1 MTRLP
6 ALAASASGLALLLST
21 PALAQSSDI
30 QAEQAAAV
38 GDIVVTA
45 QRRSESIRDV
55 PFAVTAMNSETLNA
69 VNAGGGDILQLS
81 GRVPSLQVESSNGRY
96 APRFYIRGLGN
107 VDFDFNASQPVSV
120 VLDDVVL
127 ENVYLKGFPLFDV
140 KQLEVL
146 RGPQGTLFGRNTPA
160 GVVKIDTTK
169 PGDEFT
175 GFGSLTYGNYGSMRA
190 ETGVTLPA
198 SDTLSVRVA
207 ALWNHRDDWVN
218 NAYDAPFAKKDGKDL
233 GSFDD
238 VAGRIHV
245 AWTPTDRLSTL
256 LTLQARDYE
265 GTGTMNRANVLTKG
279 SNKLNDNFDRDTVWY
294 DGGRNNYQKQ
304 KTLSQSLQVA
314 YDFGPATLT
323 GVIGSYQG
331 ESQGNGDIDGGVSV
345 GAPAGAGYKTPFAV
359 ETGTLSSDLVQN
371 TYELRLASNGDG
383 RFGWQV
389 GAFYWDERF
398 NLVSGTF
405 NGVGG
410 IAPTVVPNVIQKS
423 DSWSIFGQGRYQVT
437 DALKLTAGVRY
448 TDDSRD
454 FWGRRIIP
462 AGSTSTA
469 KPLDNVTKSVGDEQV
484 SWDVS
489 ALYEVSDGLN
499 LFARVANG
507 YRGPSIQGRI
517 ASSDIVTTA
526 DSETV
531 MSYEA
536 GFKARLWDGRARLN
550 ATAYFYEV
558 SDPQFTAIGGAG
570 NFNQLLNADKGEGY
584 GLEVDGDVYL
594 GAGFSL
600 AGGLAWNHTEIKD
613 KDLQVGVCSA
623 LANCT
628 VTDRMVTVGTA
639 RLAYI
644 DGNPFPQ
651 APEWTANLTL
661 SYVRPIGDDQEL
673 FVATDWVMQK
683 DFNLFLYESVEFM
696 QDTAFE
702 GGLRAGWRDLNRGL
716 EAAAYVRNITDE
728 ANVIGA
734 IDFNNLTAFVN
745 EPRMYGVELSK
756 RF

>member
-1 MTRLP
+1 MSPRLT
-6 ALAASASGLALLLST
+6 ALAVSASSLALLLAA
-21 PALAQSSDI
+21 PAMAQSADA
-30 QAEQAAAV
+30 AEQAV
-38 GDIVVTA
+38 SVDEIVVTA
-45 QRRSESIRDV
+45 QRRSENIRDV
-55 PFAVTAMNSETLNA
+55 PFAVTAMNPETLTA
-69 VNAGGGDILQLS
+69 ISAGGADILSLS

-107 VDFDFNASQPVSV
+107 VDFDFTASQPVSV
-120 VLDDVVL
+120 VMDEIVL
-127 ENVYLKGFPLFDV
+127 ESVYLKGFPLFDV

-160 GVVKIDTTK
+160 GVIKIDTTK
-169 PGDEFT
+169 PGQDFA
-175 GFGSLTYGNYGSMRA
+175 GYGSLTYGNYDSSRA
-190 ETGVTLPA
+190 EGGVTMPL

-207 ALWNHRDDWVN
+207 GLWNHRDDYIN
-218 NAYDAPFAKKDGKDL
+218 NAYDAPFAKTDGKDL
-233 GSFDD
+233 GNFDD
-238 VAGRIHV
+238 IAGRVHV

-279 SNKLNDNFDRDTVWY
+279 SNELNDRFDRETVYY
-294 DGGRNNYQKQ
+294 DGGRNNFQKQ
-304 KTLSQSLQVA
+304 QTTSQSLQVA

-323 GVIGSYQG
+323 GVVGAYQG
-331 ESQGNGDIDGGVSV
+331 SSQGDGDIDGGVLNDPINS
-345 GAPAGAGYKTPFAV
+345 GAIPFRS
-359 ETGTLSSDLVQN
+359 ESGTLSSDLKQN
-371 TYELRLASNGDG
+371 TYELRLASNGDN
-383 RFGWQV
+383 RLGWQV
-389 GAFYWDERF
+389 GAFYWDERI

-405 NGVGG
+405 DGVGG
-410 IAPTVVPNVIQKS
+410 LIPIKATDITQKS
-423 DSWSIFGQGRYQVT
+423 DSWSIFGQANYQLT
-437 DALKLTAGVRY
+437 DALKVTGGVRY

-454 FWGRRIIP
+454 YQGRVVI
-462 AGSTSTA
+462 GTA
-469 KPLDNVTKSVGDEQV
+469 ANAQGQVSVGDEQV

-489 ALYEVSDGLN
+489 ALYEVNDSLN
-499 LFARVANG
+499 LFARVASG
-507 YRGPSIQGRI
+507 YRGPSIQGRNLP
-517 ASSDIVTTA
+517 VLTTA

-536 GFKARLWDGRARLN
+536 GLKSRLWDGRARLN
-550 ATAYFYEV
+550 ATAYLYEV
-558 SDPQFTAIGGAG
+558 SDMQFTAIGGAD
-570 NFNQLLNADKGEGY
+570 NSNRLINADKGEGY
-584 GLEVDGDVYL
+584 GVEIDGDVYL

-600 AGGLAWNHTEIKD
+600 AAGFAWNHTEIQD
-613 KDLQVGVCSA
+613 KNLLVAVCG
-623 LANCT
+623 ANCT
-628 VTDRMVTVGTA
+628 VTDPIVMVGGT
-639 RLAYI
+639 RRVNV

-651 APEWTANLTL
+651 APEYTANLTL

-673 FVATDWVMQK
+673 FASTDWVVQK

-702 GGLRAGWRDLNRGL
+702 GGLRAGWRDLGRGL

>member
-1 MTRLP
+1 MSPRLS
-6 ALAASASGLALLLST
+6 ALAASASGLALLIAA
-21 PALAQSSDI
+21 PAMAQTAAP
-30 QAEQAAAV
+30 AEQAVAI
-38 GDIVVTA
+38 DEIVVTA
-45 QRRSESIRDV
+45 QRRSENIREV
-55 PFAVTAMNSETLNA
+55 PFAVTAMNTEALNTLSS
-69 VNAGGGDILQLS
+69 GGGDILQLS

-140 KQLEVL
+140 KQVEVL

-160 GVVKIDTTK
+160 GVVKIDTVK
-169 PGDEFT
+169 PGDDFT
-175 GFGSLTYGNYGSMRA
+175 GFGSLAYGNYGSTRA
-190 ETGVTLPA
+190 EVGVTLPA

-207 ALWNHRDDWVN
+207 GLWNHRDDWVN

-233 GSFDD
+233 GNFDD
-238 VAGRIHV
+238 FAGRVHV

-265 GTGTMNRANVLTKG
+265 GTGTMNRANVLSKG
-279 SNKLNDNFDRDTVWY
+279 SNELNDRFDRDTVYY

-304 KTLSQSLQVA
+304 QTTSQSLQVA

-323 GVIGSYQG
+323 GVVGSYQG
-331 ESQGNGDIDGGVSV
+331 TSAGNGDIDGGVLGDPVNSGTV
-345 GAPAGAGYKTPFAV
+345 PFPS
-359 ETGTLSSDLVQN
+359 ETGTLSSDLIQN
-371 TYELRLASNGDG
+371 TYELRLSSNGDG
-383 RFGWQV
+383 PFGWQV

-398 NLVSGTF
+398 NLVSANF
-405 NGVGG
+405 NGFGG
-410 IAPTVVPNVIQKS
+410 IMPTIITDIVQKS

-454 FWGRRIIP
+454 FRGQRILG
-462 AGSTSTA
+462 A
-469 KPLDNVTKSVGDEQV
+469 PLDVTESVGDEQV

-489 ALYEVSDGLN
+489 ALYEVNDSFN
-499 LFARVANG
+499 LFARVASG

-517 ASSDIVTTA
+517 AMSNVVTTA

-531 MSYEA
+531 MSYET

-558 SDPQFTAIGGAG
+558 SDLQLTAIGGAG
-570 NFNQLLNADKGEGY
+570 NFNQLINADKGEGY
-584 GLEVDGDVYL
+584 GVELDGDVYL

-600 AGGLAWNHTEIKD
+600 AGGFAWNHTEIKD
-613 KDLQVGVCSA
+613 ADLFVGTCGA
-623 LANCT
+623 PCT
-628 VTDRMVTVGTA
+628 ITDPTVTVGTPSKV
-639 RLAYI
+639 LANI
-644 DGNPFPQ
+644 NGNPFPQ
-651 APEWTANLTL
+651 APEYTANLTL
-661 SYVRPIGDDQEL
+661 NYVRPIGDDQEL
-673 FVATDWVMQK
+673 FASTDWVLRQ
-683 DFNLFLYESVEFM
+683 DFNLFLYEAVEFR
-696 QDTAFE
+696 QDTQFE
-702 GGLRAGWRDLNRGL
+702 GGLRAGWRDLGRGL

-728 ANVIGA
+728 ANILGA

>member
-1 MTRLP
+1 MSPRLN
-6 ALAASASGLALLLST
+6 ALAVSASSLALLLAA
-21 PALAQSSDI
+21 PAMAQSAD
-30 QAEQAAAV
+30 AVEQAV
-38 GDIVVTA
+38 SVDEIVVTA
-45 QRRSESIRDV
+45 QRRSENIRDV
-55 PFAVTAMNSETLNA
+55 PFAVTAMNPETLTA
-69 VNAGGGDILQLS
+69 ISAGGADILSLS

-107 VDFDFNASQPVSV
+107 VDFDFTASQPVSV
-120 VLDDVVL
+120 VMDEIVL
-127 ENVYLKGFPLFDV
+127 ESVYLKGFPLFDV

-160 GVVKIDTTK
+160 GVIKIDTTK
-169 PGDEFT
+169 PGQDFA
-175 GFGSLTYGNYGSMRA
+175 GYGSLTYGNYGSSRA
-190 ETGVTLPA
+190 EGGVTMPL

-207 ALWNHRDDWVN
+207 GLWNHRDDYIN
-218 NAYDAPFAKKDGKDL
+218 NAFDAPFAKKDGKDL
-233 GSFDD
+233 GNFDD
-238 VAGRIHV
+238 IAGRVHL

-279 SNKLNDNFDRDTVWY
+279 SNELNDRFDRETVYY
-294 DGGRNNYQKQ
+294 DGGRNNFQKQ
-304 KTLSQSLQVA
+304 QTTSQSLQVA

-323 GVIGSYQG
+323 GVVGAYQG
-331 ESQGNGDIDGGVSV
+331 SSQGDGDIDGGVLNDPINS
-345 GAPAGAGYKTPFAV
+345 GAIPFRS
-359 ETGTLSSDLVQN
+359 ESGTLSSDLKQN
-371 TYELRLASNGDG
+371 TYELRLASNGDN

-389 GAFYWDERF
+389 GAFYWDERI

-405 NGVGG
+405 DGVGG
-410 IAPTVVPNVIQKS
+410 LIPTKATDITQKS
-423 DSWSIFGQGRYQVT
+423 DSWSIFGQANYQLT
-437 DALKLTAGVRY
+437 DALKVTGGVRY

-454 FWGRRIIP
+454 YQGRVVIGTP
-462 AGSTSTA
+462 ANAQGQ
-469 KPLDNVTKSVGDEQV
+469 VSVGDEQV

-489 ALYEVSDGLN
+489 ALYEVNDSLN
-499 LFARVANG
+499 LFARVASG
-507 YRGPSIQGRI
+507 YRGPSIQGRNLP
-517 ASSDIVTTA
+517 VLTTA

-536 GFKARLWDGRARLN
+536 GLKSRLWDGRARLN
-550 ATAYFYEV
+550 ATAYLYEV
-558 SDPQFTAIGGAG
+558 SDMQFTAIGGAD
-570 NFNQLLNADKGEGY
+570 NSNRLINADKGEGY
-584 GLEVDGDVYL
+584 GVEIDGDVYL

-600 AGGLAWNHTEIKD
+600 AAGFAWNHTEIQD
-613 KDLQVGVCSA
+613 KNLLVAVCG
-623 LANCT
+623 ANCT
-628 VTDRMVTVGTA
+628 VTDPIVMVGGTRRA
-639 RLAYI
+639 NV

-651 APEWTANLTL
+651 APEYTANLTL

-673 FVATDWVMQK
+673 FASTDWVVQK
-683 DFNLFLYESVEFM
+683 DFNLFLYESVEFI

-702 GGLRAGWRDLNRGL
+702 GGLRAGWRDLGRGL